1 MKIDTPNITATS
13 PELQAIKG
21 WAADLSY
28 KLTQSLTEMEAEIE
42 SLREEVNKLK
52 EESGN
57 GV

>member
-28 KLTQSLTEMEAEIE
+28 KLTQSLTEIPLPSRSSISA
-42 SLREEVNKLK
+42 RKTK
-52 EESGN
+52 RHC
-57 GV
+57 